1 MTTSRYRLRPF
12 HTGIPLATNIP
23 ENTKELGLC
32 VCVCTG
38 LPYVAV
44 HNYLLSN
51 KALQLHELS
60 VQAAGRCYEFR
71 RTKFEL
77 AASQARFFCFFFLFC
92 LFASTNFP
100 LLSTFF
106 LRCACIAAIRTR
118 SVRAPH
124 HVDCGLCK
132 LFNYVSCKQQ
142 CLSEC
147 ALSQCP
153 KHPSAFTL

>member
-60 VQAAGRCYEFR
+60 VQAAVRCYEFR

-77 AASQARFFCFFFLFC
+77 AASQARFFLFFLSILFIC
-92 LFASTNFP
+92 LNKFSFAFHV
-100 LLSTFF
+100 F
-106 LRCACIAAIRTR
+106 LALRLHSCYSHSFRTR
-118 SVRAPH
+118 ATPRRLWTV
-124 HVDCGLCK
+124 
-132 LFNYVSCKQQ
+132 
-142 CLSEC
+142 
-147 ALSQCP
+147 
-153 KHPSAFTL
+153 

>member
-1 MTTSRYRLRPF
+1 M
-12 HTGIPLATNIP
+12 
-23 ENTKELGLC
+23 
-32 VCVCTG
+32 CVCTG

-60 VQAAGRCYEFR
+60 VQAAVRCYEFR

-77 AASQARFFCFFFLFC
+77 AASQARFFLFFLSILFIC
-92 LFASTNFP
+92 LNKFSFAFHV
-100 LLSTFF
+100 F
-106 LRCACIAAIRTR
+106 LALRLHSCYRTR